1 MSKTNETKAKQT
13 AITILYPDG
22 SKRRFGSRSTASRFI
37 NAGFRRHGSDEAFYA
52 SLMRQFEDLQT
63 TLVWEAA
70 DTGTDAAEDG
80 EAETSE
86 EPVCVIEV
94 HPEPT
99 DGERK
104 PTGKR
109 AKKGDR
115 ENSDKFKFLGDD
127 SVVRFEVGKE
137 YVENLKDGKTA
148 TVKVV
153 VRKGQIIKIS
163 HGDGIDA
170 KLQSKFLKVV
180 DGIEVTCDLSIK
192 AK

>member
-13 AITILYPDG
+13 AITIIYPDG
-22 SKRRFGSRSTASRFI
+22 SKRRFVSRSTASRFI

-52 SLMRQFEDLQT
+52 SLMRQFEDMQT
-63 TLVWEAA
+63 TLKWEVA
-70 DTGTDAAEDG
+70 DTGTDAAQEG

-94 HPEPT
+94 APEPST
-99 DGERK
+99 DTPK
-104 PTGKR
+104 KGKG
-109 AKKGDR
+109 KKGDR
-115 ENSDKFKFLGDD
+115 GNSDKFKFLGDD

>member
-37 NAGFRRHGSDEAFYA
+37 NAGFRRNGSDEAFYA
-52 SLMRQFEDLQT
+52 SLMRQFEDMQT
-63 TLVWEAA
+63 TLKWEVE
-70 DTGTDAAEDG
+70 DTGTDAERE

-94 HPEPT
+94 HPEPSA
-99 DGERK
+99 EEPK
-104 PTGKR
+104 KGKR
-109 AKKGDR
+109 AKNGDR

-137 YVENLKDGKTA
+137 YVENLKDGKTS

-180 DGIEVTCDLSIK
+180 DGIEVTCGLSIK

>member
-37 NAGFRRHGSDEAFYA
+37 NDGFRRNGSDEAFYA
-52 SLMRQFEDLQT
+52 SLMRQFEDMQT
-63 TLVWEAA
+63 TLRWEVE
-70 DTGTDAAEDG
+70 DTGTDAAQE

-94 HPEPT
+94 HPEHST
-99 DGERK
+99 DTPK
-104 PTGKR
+104 TGKG
-109 AKKGDR
+109 KKGDR
-115 ENSDKFKFLGDD
+115 GNSDKFKFLGDD

>member
-22 SKRRFGSRSTASRFI
+22 SKRRFGSHSTASRFI
-37 NAGFRRHGSDEAFYA
+37 NAGFRMHGSDEAFYA
-52 SLMRQFEDLQT
+52 SLMRQFEDMQT
-63 TLVWEAA
+63 TLKWEVE
-70 DTGTDAAEDG
+70 DTGTDAAQE

-94 HPEPT
+94 HPEPSAEEPKT
-99 DGERK
+99 K
-104 PTGKR
+104 GKR

>member
-1 MSKTNETKAKQT
+1 MSNKTNKAKQT
-13 AITILYPDG
+13 AIDIELDDG
-22 SKRRFGSRSTASRFI
+22 TVRHFKTRSTASCFI
-37 NAGFRRHGSDEAFYA
+37 NKGFRRQGSDAHNYA
-52 SLMRQFEDLQT
+52 YLMRQFEDGQT
-63 TLVWEAA
+63 HLYWTEEAA
-70 DTGTDAAEDG
+70 PKTDE
-80 EAETSE
+80 ETQESD
-86 EPVCVIEV
+86 CVIEV
-94 HPEPT
+94 APETTTSEKKPRKANG
-99 DGERK
+99 DG
-104 PTGKR
+104 
-109 AKKGDR
+109 KG
-115 ENSDKFKFLGDD
+115 NPDKFKFLGDD
-127 SVVRFEVGKE
+127 TVVRFDVGKE

>member
-1 MSKTNETKAKQT
+1 MSKTNETKSKQT

-52 SLMRQFEDLQT
+52 SLMRQFEDMQT
-63 TLVWEAA
+63 TLRWEVE
-70 DTGTDAAEDG
+70 DTGTDAARE

-94 HPEPT
+94 HPEPSDEEPKT
-99 DGERK
+99 K
-104 PTGKR
+104 GKS

-115 ENSDKFKFLGDD
+115 ENSDKFKFLGDE

-137 YVENLKDGKTA
+137 YVENLKDGNTA

-170 KLQSKFLKVV
+170 KLQSKFLKVI